1 MEDFKIRLLNER
13 DELSDRLT
21 KLSNALE
28 TTEFCQKVGD
38 MQCVLMKWQKQSM
51 EGYLSALNLRI
62 RNLGIE
68 E

>member
-1 MEDFKIRLLNER
+1 MEDFKVRMLNER
-13 DELSDRLT
+13 DELNDRLT
-21 KLSNALE
+21 KLSKALE
-28 TTEFCQKVGD
+28 TDGFCQKVGD
-38 MQCVLMKWQKQSM
+38 MQFILMKWQKQSM

>member
-1 MEDFKIRLLNER
+1 MEDFKVRMLNER
-13 DELSDRLT
+13 DELNDRLT
-21 KLSNALE
+21 KLSKALE
-28 TTEFCQKVGD
+28 ADGFCQKVGG
-38 MQCVLMKWQKQSM
+38 MQFVLMKWQKQSM

>member
-1 MEDFKIRLLNER
+1 MEDFKVRMLNER
-13 DELSDRLT
+13 DELNDRLT
-21 KLSNALE
+21 KLSKALE
-28 TTEFCQKVGD
+28 TDGFCQKVGD
-38 MQCVLMKWQKQSM
+38 TQFILMKWQKQSM